1 MSSMNVLNIE
11 SVQSTDISVVSAESA
26 LGPWNGSSGKF
37 SDLINQHKKESS
49 GNSEPKSGNGADK
62 VVTIVAESDI
72 KETNIENQPPQ
83 SSAEV
88 LSKGPDEQSDNFTT
102 EQNSENLP
110 NETIVNQQITPINDD
125 AEHLKLLAMI
135 ATSNTLS
142 VDHKNL
148 KENGLPATEV
158 RKLAE
163 LLGTMK
169 NLTEAEYSEFKAKFE
184 SLAGKETAAL
194 ALQKYKFKTPDIVI
208 NPIQEKKDS
217 SLFDSESVEQLDSK
231 GAQSGIKL
239 DEKISAAISDKVA
252 IKVNATE
259 TVEANNK
266 VGLRGQFGDVVAQ
279 SKSVSVIFPQS
290 ETLNSG
296 NNTNDNKDTKTV
308 NETVIKTQFSD
319 VAEHEKVVA
328 VTANKQ
334 DVTSSKNV
342 DSATDKIESKLK
354 SAQFA
359 NQGVSLNE
367 TKNQS
372 TDSFIAAATAKGVE
386 ATKEV
391 NVSLQNN
398 ANKESS
404 VNLDRIS
411 GSRSFNQSNGESKEQ
426 SGQGKANS
434 EANTFNLKADAIK
447 SAAGDADKT
456 QPELSVKHR
465 IEQESNADIK
475 HALSMLTPKET
486 SALKPIEHSSHNI
499 HSANFVQAEQQAAA
513 HIIEKSASD
522 AVDAMTQKK
531 TLNLHNETIAIHRKD
546 FSVAVK
552 DKVMVMISQ
561 KLQQIEIRLDP
572 PELGSMHVKV
582 NLQNEQAV
590 VSFIVQNQQAKEA
603 LEQSMGKLRD
613 MLSESGVD
621 VGDANVEQQQQQAS
635 SEDASTERNQHAEH
649 ENVTDIDDQQ
659 SFVDNAN
666 LYKASATSIDYY
678 A

>member
-11 SVQSTDISVVSAESA
+11 SVQSTDISVVSTESA

-88 LSKGPDEQSDNFTT
+88 LSKGPDEQSDKFTT

-110 NETIVNQQITPINDD
+110 NETIVNQQKTPITDD

-135 ATSNTLS
+135 AASNTLS

-169 NLTEAEYSEFKAKFE
+169 NLTEAEYSEFKAKLE

-194 ALQKYKFKTPDIVI
+194 ALQKYKFKTPDIFI

-259 TVEANNK
+259 AVEANNR
-266 VGLRGQFGDVVAQ
+266 VGLRGQFG
-279 SKSVSVIFPQS
+279 
-290 ETLNSG
+290 
-296 NNTNDNKDTKTV
+296 
-308 NETVIKTQFSD
+308 D

-342 DSATDKIESKLK
+342 DSATDKIESKFK
-354 SAQFA
+354 SAQFT

-367 TKNQS
+367 TKSQS
-372 TDSFIAAATAKGVE
+372 TESFIAAATAKGVE

-465 IEQESNADIK
+465 IEQESNGDIK

-499 HSANFVQAEQQAAA
+499 HSANFIQAEQQAAA

-659 SFVDNAN
+659 SFVANAN